1 MFIDAGAKVGNPPF
15 QSTRGVQNYQNDH
28 IDKPW
33 NTNDSAL
40 SDNKLNHKFNRI
52 FRETCAEAFVV
63 PFFSPF
69 LTVFFFFFFFTHWR
83 D

>member
-15 QSTRGVQNYQNDH
+15 QPTQGVHGGTNQNDH
-28 IDKPW
+28 IDNPW

-40 SDNKLNHKFNRI
+40 SDNKLNHKFHRI

-63 PFFSPF
+63 PFFF
-69 LTVFFFFFFFTHWR
+69 
-83 D
+83 